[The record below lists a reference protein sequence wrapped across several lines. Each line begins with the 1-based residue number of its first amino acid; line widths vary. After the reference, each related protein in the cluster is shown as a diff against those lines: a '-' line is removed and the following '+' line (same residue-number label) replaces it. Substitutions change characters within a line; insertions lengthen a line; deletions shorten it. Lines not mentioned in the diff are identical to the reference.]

1 LGTSYE
7 NIGVIAKNS
16 EMTLKTPKN
25 HEKWRFLTLL

>member
-1 LGTSYE
+1 VPVLGTSYE

-25 HEKWRFLTLL
+25 HEK

>member
-1 LGTSYE
+1 LGASLGTSYE

-25 HEKWRFLTLL
+25 HEK